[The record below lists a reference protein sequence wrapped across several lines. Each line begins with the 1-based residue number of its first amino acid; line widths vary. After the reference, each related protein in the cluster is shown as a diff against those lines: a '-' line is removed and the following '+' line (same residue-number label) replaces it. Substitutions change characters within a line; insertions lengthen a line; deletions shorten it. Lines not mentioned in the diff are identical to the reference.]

1 MHLASIILQI
11 PKIFYNFFRSGTTSC
26 VVPGVMVLGKCAN
39 RLTSDGECAYDS
51 SMKPVLVL
59 MAPGFEEIEL
69 TAPVDI
75 LRRLEIPVVTAGVK
89 SRQVEGAHGMV
100 MNAEMLMVD
109 AVADDYSGIILPGGP
124 ASWLLRDTP
133 GVLSLV
139 RAMQKE
145 DKLVAAICAAPIA
158 LEAAGVL
165 AGRRCTCYPGVEG
178 DLKSA
183 AEVVGEPAVT
193 DGLLVT
199 GRGPGAALE
208 FGFALGVALGK
219 AEQVAALRVAM
230 CV

>member
-1 MHLASIILQI
+1 MTNRAAS
-11 PKIFYNFFRSGTTSC
+11 G
-26 VVPGVMVLGKCAN
+26 
-39 RLTSDGECAYDS
+39 YDVC
-51 SMKPVLVL
+51 MKPILVL

-69 TAPVDI
+69 TAPIDI

-89 SRQVEGAHGMV
+89 GRYVEGAHGMV
-100 MNAEMLMVD
+100 MAADMLMVD
-109 AVADDYSGIILPGGP
+109 VEAGDYDGIILPGGQ

-139 RAMQKE
+139 RAMHKAE
-145 DKLVAAICAAPIA
+145 KLVAAICAAPIA

-165 AGRRCTCYPGVEG
+165 SGRQVTCYPGVESE
-178 DLKSA
+178 LKSA
-183 AEVVGEPAVT
+183 AQVLAQPTVV

-208 FGFALGVALGK
+208 FGFALGTVLGK
-219 AEQVAALRVAM
+219 AEQVAELRVAM

>member
-1 MHLASIILQI
+1 
-11 PKIFYNFFRSGTTSC
+11 
-26 VVPGVMVLGKCAN
+26 
-39 RLTSDGECAYDS
+39 
-51 SMKPVLVL
+51 MKPVLVL

-89 SRQVEGAHGMV
+89 SLQVEGAHGML
-100 MNAEMLMVD
+100 MIAEMLMEDV
-109 AVADDYSGIILPGGP
+109 VADDYCGIILPGGP

-133 GVLSLV
+133 AVLELV
-139 RAMQKE
+139 QTMQKA

-165 AGRRCTCYPGVEG
+165 EGRRCTCWPGVEG

-183 AEVVGEPAVT
+183 AEVVAEPAVI
-193 DGLLVT
+193 DGQMVT

-208 FGFALGVALGK
+208 FGFMLGIALGK

>member
-1 MHLASIILQI
+1 
-11 PKIFYNFFRSGTTSC
+11 
-26 VVPGVMVLGKCAN
+26 
-39 RLTSDGECAYDS
+39 
-51 SMKPVLVL
+51 MKPILVL

-69 TAPVDI
+69 TAPIDI

-89 SRQVEGAHGMV
+89 GRYVEGAHGME
-100 MNAEMLMVD
+100 MKADMLMVD
-109 AVADDYSGIILPGGP
+109 VEVADYDGIILPGGQ

-139 RAMQKE
+139 RAMHKAE
-145 DKLVAAICAAPIA
+145 KLVAAICAAPIA

-165 AGRRCTCYPGVEG
+165 SGRQVTCYPGVEG
-178 DLKSA
+178 ELKSA
-183 AEVVGEPAVT
+183 AQVLAQPTVV

-208 FGFALGVALGK
+208 FGFALGTVLGK
-219 AEQVAALRVAM
+219 AEQVAELRVAM

>member
-1 MHLASIILQI
+1 MCHW
-11 PKIFYNFFRSGTTSC
+11 
-26 VVPGVMVLGKCAN
+26 
-39 RLTSDGECAYDS
+39 YDS
-51 SMKPVLVL
+51 SSALTSRVRGGYDAGMKPLLVL

-89 SRQVEGAHGMV
+89 SRSVEGAHGMV

-109 AVADDYSGIILPGGP
+109 VKPEDYDGIILPGGP

-133 GVLSLV
+133 AVLALV
-139 RAMQKE
+139 RAMRE
-145 DKLVAAICAAPIA
+145 ADKLVAAICAAPIA

-165 AGRRCTCYPGVEG
+165 KGHRCTCYPGVEG

-183 AEVVGEPAVT
+183 AEVVAAPAVT
-193 DGLLVT
+193 DGKLVT

-208 FGFALGVALGK
+208 FGFALGTALGK
-219 AEQVAALRVAM
+219 AEQVAQLRVAM
-230 CV
+230 CL

>member
-1 MHLASIILQI
+1 MIL
-11 PKIFYNFFRSGTTSC
+11 
-26 VVPGVMVLGKCAN
+26 
-39 RLTSDGECAYDS
+39 

-69 TAPVDI
+69 TAPIDI
-75 LRRLEIPVVTAGVK
+75 LRRLEIPVVSAGVK
-89 SRQVEGAHGMV
+89 GRCVEGAHGMA
-100 MNAEMLMVD
+100 MMAEMLMVD
-109 AVADDYSGIILPGGP
+109 VNAEDYSGIILPGGP

-139 RAMQKE
+139 RAMHKAE
-145 DKLVAAICAAPIA
+145 KLVAAICAAPIA

-165 AGRRCTCYPGVEG
+165 AGRRVTCYPGVEG
-178 DLKSA
+178 DLQSA
-183 AEVVGEPAVT
+183 AEVVAEPAVT

-208 FGFALGVALGK
+208 FGFALGAALGK